1 VTIGSA
7 SHHLNITYIATMK
20 LLIKHS
26 VGISKKYIYLI
37 SILFSFIVLLQTTLS
52 ESNEVLIVSLK
63 FIVFFTTNYLLWAL
77 LIEYV
82 YGAVKPILI
91 GSKTSGKIIY
101 IGLLNLLLICFI
113 HLFISNIVYSAYFV
127 FVVDVSFLG
136 FLEDLK
142 NVIPRAFISR
152 IFDFLIIGVLLKV
165 MDAYKSFQQ
174 KNLKVLELEN
184 QLHLSQLATLRS
196 QLDPHFLFNTL
207 HTLNSL
213 IGFDDKKARSIVIKM
228 THLLRKMLNEKD
240 RHIITLEEEI
250 EYFKNYLAIEQERF
264 NDRLTVAYDIEETT
278 KQIEVPALILQ
289 PLIENAFKHGIA
301 LIEGKCHIHLT
312 TKLEGHQ
319 LSISLSNTKPNSGK
333 VSPISSTKVGLK
345 NLKSRLTQLFPDRFE
360 LRVNDDDPYT
370 VIIFLTLEKIP

>member
-1 VTIGSA
+1 MTIGSA